1 MSTQIDHRENAA
13 GPPRAAA
20 LIITTMEGIEG
31 TAATLATQLKMT
43 VEIAANRAA
52 ALRLL
57 NRRAYAIVILDQM
70 LADTDPEGSE
80 MIWKNVG
87 VAVPLQ
93 INFALAGSARLERE
107 IRSALTRRERER
119 QIAVA
124 AAAAAVDAEL
134 KNAITG
140 FLLEARLA
148 LAEENVPPRIASR
161 LRTLEEM
168 AGKLRNRLLPTVSQ
182 DTTTVSL
189 LVSQK

>member
-1 MSTQIDHRENAA
+1 MSTQIDRRENVAT
-13 GPPRAAA
+13 PPRPTA
-20 LIITTMEGIEG
+20 LIVTTMEGIEG
-31 TAATLATQLKMT
+31 TAMTLSTQLKMT
-43 VEIAANRAA
+43 VEIAANRAS
-52 ALRLL
+52 ALKLL

-87 VAVPLQ
+87 IAVPLQ

-148 LAEENVPPRIASR
+148 LAEENVPPRIVSR

-168 AGKLRNRLLPTVSQ
+168 AGRLRNRLLPTVSP

-189 LVSQK
+189 LADQK

>member
-1 MSTQIDHRENAA
+1 MSTQIDRRENAA
-13 GPPRAAA
+13 GPPRPAA
-20 LIITTMEGIEG
+20 LIVTTMEGIEG
-31 TAATLATQLKMT
+31 TAATLSTQLKMT
-43 VEIAANRAA
+43 VEIAANRAT

-93 INFALAGSARLERE
+93 LNFALAGSARLERE

-148 LAEENVPPRIASR
+148 LAEENVPPRIATR

-168 AGKLRNRLLPTVSQ
+168 AGRLRNRLLPTVSQ

-189 LVSQK
+189 LADQK